1 MADQAKRYC
10 RQKYTL
16 YLIDTVYTLVLLF
29 VFLGLGLAVGLE
41 NLIAKFLPASYLLL
55 PVFLLF
61 IFILYFVCS
70 FPLNFYRSYIL
81 EHKFV
86 LSKQSLGDW
95 FLDQL
100 KSGVVAYIIAFLL
113 IAMFFSLVIALPRF
127 WWLGISVFWIFFSFV
142 LARLAPVVIMP
153 LFFKFK
159 PLTDELLKNRIIGL
173 AKKMRIDILDVFQ
186 IDFSK
191 KSLKANAAFTGM
203 GKTRRGGGLVEELAL
218 EGQVDIQMGTLSKA
232 AGSFGAYVCGTKV
245 LRDYLINK
253 SRSFIYTTA
262 MPPSLAQASRAA
274 LQIIRQ
280 ADSLRRQLQ
289 LNANYL
295 RGEFS
300 VLGFD
305 TMNSSTPIIP
315 ILVKDPL
322 RAVAMSQRL
331 LGQGIFVQAIR
342 PPTVPMGTAR
352 LRLTVMATHTQ
363 EDLDQL
369 LKALRIL

>member
-203 GKTRRGGGLVEELAL
+203 GKTRRVILADTLKDKYSYDEIEVILAHEFAHYKLKHIFKLLIFNSLLTFFLFYLISKTCVYTLAVFNLVSLAQPAAVPLCFVYFILFGLLMQPLEALLSRRFEKDADKLAL
-218 EGQVDIQMGTLSKA
+218 EITKSPEAFISMMNKLADQNLADRSPAAIIKFFFFDHPPINERIQMA
-232 AGSFGAYVCGTKV
+232 NSFK
-245 LRDYLINK
+245 
-253 SRSFIYTTA
+253 
-262 MPPSLAQASRAA
+262 
-274 LQIIRQ
+274 
-280 ADSLRRQLQ
+280 
-289 LNANYL
+289 
-295 RGEFS
+295 
-300 VLGFD
+300 
-305 TMNSSTPIIP
+305 
-315 ILVKDPL
+315 
-322 RAVAMSQRL
+322 
-331 LGQGIFVQAIR
+331 
-342 PPTVPMGTAR
+342 TVS
-352 LRLTVMATHTQ
+352 
-363 EDLDQL
+363 
-369 LKALRIL
+369 I